1 MQLPLQITW
10 RNVAPSAPVETLIR
24 ERAEKLQHFHPHI
37 ISVRVAV
44 ELAGHHQHQGKL
56 FVLRLDL
63 KVPGAEIA
71 IDHQKHEDARVAVRH
86 AFDAAQRRLEDEV
99 RVQRG
104 DVKLHSR

>member
-1 MQLPLQITW
+1 
-10 RNVAPSAPVETLIR
+10 
-24 ERAEKLQHFHPHI
+24 
-37 ISVRVAV
+37 
-44 ELAGHHQHQGKL
+44 
-56 FVLRLDL
+56 
-63 KVPGAEIA
+63 VPGAEIA

>member
-10 RNVAPSAPVETLIR
+10 RNVAPSAPIENLIR
-24 ERAEKLQHFHPHI
+24 ERTEKLQHFHPHLV
-37 ISVRVAV
+37 SLRVAV
-44 ELAGHHQHQGKL
+44 ELAGRHQHQGKL
-56 FVLRLDL
+56 FVVRVDL

-71 IDHQKHEDARVAVRH
+71 IDHQKHEDPQVAVRD
-86 AFDAAQRRLEDEV
+86 AFDAARRRLEDEL

>member
-10 RNVAPSAPVETLIR
+10 RNVAPSAPIESLIR
-24 ERAEKLQHFHPHI
+24 ERAEKLEHFHPHLV
-37 ISVRVAV
+37 SLRVAV
-44 ELAGHHQHQGKL
+44 ELAAHHQHQGKQ
-56 FVLRLDL
+56 FVVRVDL

-71 IDHQKHEDARVAVRH
+71 IDHQKHEDPHVAVRD
-86 AFDAAQRRLEDEV
+86 AFDATRRRLEDEL